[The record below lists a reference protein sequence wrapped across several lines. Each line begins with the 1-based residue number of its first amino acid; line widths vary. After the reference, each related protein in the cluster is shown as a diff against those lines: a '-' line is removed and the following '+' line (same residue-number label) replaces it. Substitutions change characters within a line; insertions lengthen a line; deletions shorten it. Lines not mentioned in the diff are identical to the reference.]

1 MTAADNDREVQRI
14 ARKMASSGQFPDFES
29 IERAM
34 GRVLGEAVQ
43 RIGSRGFRRQI
54 DRLCATAQE
63 LGTKP
68 AERVNQET
76 AHADP

>member
-1 MTAADNDREVQRI
+1 MTATDEREIQRL
-14 ARKMASSGQFPDFES
+14 ARKMASSGQFLDFES

-34 GRVLGEAVQ
+34 SRVIGEAVQ

-63 LGTKP
+63 L
-68 AERVNQET
+68 
-76 AHADP
+76 

>member
-1 MTAADNDREVQRI
+1 MTATDDREIQRL

-29 IERAM
+29 IERTM
-34 GRVLGEAVQ
+34 GRVVGEAVQ

-54 DRLCATAQE
+54 DRLCAIAQE

-68 AERVNQET
+68 VGRSA
-76 AHADP
+76 

>member
-1 MTAADNDREVQRI
+1 MTTIDEREIQRL
-14 ARKMASSGQFPDFES
+14 ARKMASSGQFSDFES
-29 IERAM
+29 VERAM
-34 GRVLGEAVQ
+34 GRVVGEAVE

-68 AERVNQET
+68 AEHVNQET
-76 AHADP
+76 ARADA

>member
-1 MTAADNDREVQRI
+1 MTATDDREIQRL
-14 ARKMASSGQFPDFES
+14 ARKMASLGQFPDFES

>member
-1 MTAADNDREVQRI
+1 MTATDNDREVQRI
-14 ARKMASSGQFPDFES
+14 ARKMASSGQC
-29 IERAM
+29 
-34 GRVLGEAVQ
+34 
-43 RIGSRGFRRQI
+43 FRRQI

>member
-1 MTAADNDREVQRI
+1 MTATDNDREVQRI

-54 DRLCATAQE
+54 DRLCAIAQE

>member
-1 MTAADNDREVQRI
+1 MTATDDREIQRI

-34 GRVLGEAVQ
+34 CRVVGEAAQ

-54 DRLCATAQE
+54 NRLCAMAQE

-68 AERVNQET
+68 VGRSV
-76 AHADP
+76 